1 MPRRLVPVSEASLVS
16 SIFPRL
22 ISFAAVLS
30 HTQGHHGFVAW
41 RGMSSRSGCQY
52 WSLSVEGHLFPT
64 GLFPFQAFEGVS
76 AERGRIRSQDWA
88 QGVASGHRK
97 LPNELDRRGHVRT
110 HFSSI
115 PTSSAPSSFVP
126 GQIRVHPPVA
136 VRGLFWVEGV
146 PSCLVSANYIA
157 YPIWVRIFCVGSPC
171 PTEWLLR
178 HDSTLASWLLPP
190 PSSNSPHLCMPVVDD
205 FSNPAF
211 AIDRCTG
218 VPVIHRRSSR
228 PRLPIHPVQP
238 NFYVLVPPA
247 PYRIRKMSAS
257 TKKGKGKVTAPLS
270 ISSSSS
276 SDALSPP
283 KPRPAFRKRKDAP
296 ESSPSP
302 APGARPISQIAADV
316 GDPSHR
322 ESKHARMSELDGDES
337 SLSDS
342 LDPAFENTHLDGAFH
357 QINTREA
364 LGFEPVRVHEGDRP
378 VPNTRPDGVLI
389 AEARRFTDTDL
400 PESVVPSKFGS
411 ADFVVLDSPYLAP
424 VFNPATSVAT
434 LIIRGRE
441 FLNTVILHD
450 HLYQL
455 VDPRHF
461 PVPSDEELLPPPVL
475 ELPEPPTP
483 QYIPFPP
490 DATTEALEENFHR
503 NKEISKLAGQAHARR
518 KSEAVAAFKVA
529 KTEYLSRVA
538 SLRRKFDRR
547 RVKEHEAWRKHDEL
561 RRKISN
567 HFLCHERARDVA
579 VAMLKG
585 PPGRAASEVLSLTL
599 SPPSAKKKPSGHVVG
614 GKVLRSSNS
623 NRRVPGA
630 ANVVDSDSRDA
641 EYVDSGEEEANDT
654 SEGWGVEPEPE
665 PSSSRKSAP
674 KRRGARSD
682 RVTDEPDFD
691 EFCEEVYGHVVI
703 GSRLKSGTLAKLSG
717 LLSRKKSDGTV
728 VTVAAD
734 SLEGRHLEHALE
746 KRVWQITGPYVP
758 IRRVLGNGKKLPT
771 TNNGYLLSLTHP
783 KLVAGL
789 EHHHIGVSC
798 YPPIAFFIH
807 GAGCTHCFENDLA
820 CIRQIKGHQ
829 LNQLRIE
836 CARHGSV
843 CVPVKMFGDFDWSY
857 TDHMLIQ
864 VNCDYFFVDQH
875 HCGALF
881 EKITGQRFP
890 SAAFSSCHPVFG
902 DTGNAG
908 VLDRDDKGKALEK
921 IPSDVDD
928 VDSEMRAPSP
938 RLSREKT
945 PPPVAGPS
953 RSSLSHP
960 PLARQDSPQAPLSPP
975 AVAQTSP
982 PQCSS
987 PARVA
992 SPNVPPVE
1000 VLAPPSSPVSSSPTR
1015 PVTLQVTRLR
1025 VRSPPPPVLPSG
1037 VGTVGARFEWPGS
1050 VATARDFLASALP
1063 EVFPVPPG
1071 TSSAPDAVPMDVD
1084 SSPAA
1089 PVVAPPPP
1097 VTSSRANHPVPLL
1110 PLRHLVFSAARG
1122 TSVAA
1127 IGFSVEQPGRGA
1139 WTCSFQQE
1147 LVFAFRCVGRKWG
1160 GLAFELRIGTG
1171 EHVACCIKWCL
1182 SQGLG
1187 FRGLWALDG
1196 AASWA

>member
-1 MPRRLVPVSEASLVS
+1 
-16 SIFPRL
+16 
-22 ISFAAVLS
+22 
-30 HTQGHHGFVAW
+30 
-41 RGMSSRSGCQY
+41 
-52 WSLSVEGHLFPT
+52 
-64 GLFPFQAFEGVS
+64 
-76 AERGRIRSQDWA
+76 
-88 QGVASGHRK
+88 
-97 LPNELDRRGHVRT
+97 
-110 HFSSI
+110 
-115 PTSSAPSSFVP
+115 
-126 GQIRVHPPVA
+126 
-136 VRGLFWVEGV
+136 
-146 PSCLVSANYIA
+146 
-157 YPIWVRIFCVGSPC
+157 
-171 PTEWLLR
+171 
-178 HDSTLASWLLPP
+178 
-190 PSSNSPHLCMPVVDD
+190 MPVVDD

-211 AIDRCTG
+211 AIDRRTG
-218 VPVIHRRSSR
+218 VPVIHRHSSR

-247 PYRIRKMSAS
+247 PYRIHKMSAS
-257 TKKGKGKVTAPLS
+257 TKKGKGKATAPLS

-276 SDALSPP
+276 SDAPSPP
-283 KPRPAFRKRKDAP
+283 KPSPVFRKRKDAP
-296 ESSPSP
+296 ESSPGP

-316 GDPSHR
+316 GDPLHR
-322 ESKHARMSELDGDES
+322 ESKRTRMSESDGDES
-337 SLSDS
+337 SSSDS

-400 PESVVPSKFGS
+400 LESVVPSKFGS
-411 ADFVVLDSPYLAP
+411 ADFVVPDSPYLPP

-455 VDPRHF
+455 IDPRHF
-461 PVPSDEELLPPPVL
+461 PVPSDEELLPPPIL

-490 DATTEALEENFHR
+490 DATAEALEENFHR
-503 NKEISKLAGQAHARR
+503 NKEISKLAGQAHAPF
-518 KSEAVAAFKVA
+518 EVA

-567 HFLCHERARDVA
+567 HFLCVAHTYLAFAAWRLEQHKRARGVA

-585 PPGRAASEVLSLTL
+585 PPGRAASEVSSLTPSL
-599 SPPSAKKKPSGHVVG
+599 PSAKKKPSGRVVG
-614 GKVLRSSNS
+614 GKVLHSSNT

-630 ANVVDSDSRDA
+630 ANIVDSDSRDA
-641 EYVDSGEEEANDT
+641 EYVDSGEEEADDT

-682 RVTDEPDFD
+682 PVTDEPDFD

-734 SLEGRHLEHALE
+734 SLEGRRLEHVLE
-746 KRVWQITGPYVP
+746 KRVWQITGPYIP
-758 IRRVLGNGKKLPT
+758 IHRVLGNGKKLPT
-771 TNNGYLLSLTHP
+771 TNNGYPLSLTHP

-789 EHHHIGVSC
+789 EHHHIGASC
-798 YPPIAFFIH
+798 YPPIAFFIR
-807 GAGCTHCFENDLA
+807 GAGCTHCFENDLT

-829 LNQLRIE
+829 LNRSCIE
-836 CARHGSV
+836 CARHGSM
-843 CVPVKMFGDFDWSY
+843 CVPVKMFGDFDCLY
-857 TDHMLIQ
+857 TNHMLIQ

-875 HCGALF
+875 HRGALF
-881 EKITGQRFP
+881 EKITGQRFTSP
-890 SAAFSSCHPVFG
+890 AFSSCHPVFG

-921 IPSDVDD
+921 ISSDAND

-938 RLSREKT
+938 CLSREKT
-945 PPPVAGPS
+945 PLPVAGPS

-960 PLARQDSPQAPLSPP
+960 PPARQDSLQAPLSPP

-982 PQCSS
+982 LQHSS

-1015 PVTLQVTRLR
+1015 PVTLQVTCPR

-1050 VATARDFLASALP
+1050 VATAHDFLASALP

-1071 TSSAPDAVPMDVD
+1071 TSSAPDAMPMDVD

-1097 VTSSRANHPVPLL
+1097 VTSSGVPIIPFCSFLSGTLCSPPPVGPPSQLL
-1110 PLRHLVFSAARG
+1110 ASAL
-1122 TSVAA
+1122 SSPVAA
-1127 IGFSVEQPGRGA
+1127 HGPAPFNRSSSSLSGA
-1139 WTCSFQQE
+1139 LGGNGEGSRSNSGS
-1147 LVFAFRCVGRKWG
+1147 AWG
-1160 GLAFELRIGTG
+1160 SMSRA
-1171 EHVACCIKWCL
+1171 V
-1182 SQGLG
+1182 S
-1187 FRGLWALDG
+1187 DG
-1196 AASWA
+1196 V